1 MKSLSKVGPN
11 LNPLGLNLD
20 VNLGLGLGL
29 DLILVLV
36 HVHVHGFN
44 HLIRNI
50 TNINNNNI
58 LMQPLMTY
66 IHTRPRRPRRPQ
78 NYVSPI
84 YMYVMKFKEK

>member
-66 IHTRPRRPRRPQ
+66 IL
-78 NYVSPI
+78 YI
-84 YMYVMKFKEK
+84 LDLDGLDDLKIMLALYICML